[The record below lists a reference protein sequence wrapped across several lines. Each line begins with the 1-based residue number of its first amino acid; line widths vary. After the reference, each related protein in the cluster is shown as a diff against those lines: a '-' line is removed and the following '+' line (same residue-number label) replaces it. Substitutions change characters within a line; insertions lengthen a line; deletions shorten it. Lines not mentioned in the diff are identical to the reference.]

1 MLHVAHAAGAARVI
15 LSGIVQDVR
24 SWGRRGAER
33 LAGGDDRKVALV
45 SAIVG
50 SLIIWCA
57 LPRASPGDV
66 TEVGVLL
73 VARHFWPI
81 AGTAAV
87 LAVASARWHYG
98 LQSAALAALFVTY
111 ELEEQGSRTKNIVT
125 IAMWAA
131 STLLVWKLPIKNDL
145 FRKSLIIAVT
155 LSLPLLA
162 RRVSFEQGVVV
173 IQFLFACAVIARQK
187 SRSLVHCQRATS
199 ALLTMMP
206 PTDLIGST
214 RSGASILLGAGL
226 VAGGLLGFRLF
237 DRVAS
242 CGSSPFFLCAQ
253 SLSLSIG
260 DEVWLRP
267 RPASLAWAA
276 LRDVAWLASF
286 ALQYS
291 IFVGLLNLFGIPM
304 RFITGNMLRV
314 RNLFDYWK
322 TANRWQYEL
331 LRSVYLDDFF
341 AISRGWAAAVGI
353 VLVFV
358 VSGLLHLPGRL
369 PSTGSLASI
378 VVGSEERWVVF
389 GVLCALSYQWRVYS
403 VRRRLEAS
411 LRGPSAS
418 PSRRV
423 DGIFAKLLAAPLL
436 FSVLSVSGLLIAGD
450 EVFGAA
456 QPYWV
461 VSNDG
466 PEGIRTKGF
475 YESIDYGGPTRRAE
489 KVIGATTRVSP
500 AIAGLGD
507 GLFAAWRDASTP
519 GVRWAKRDGGAWTE
533 SQPIEGAATN
543 VSPALAAFGPRLFAA
558 WTDVGPEGSI
568 RWASLEGEA
577 WSRAG
582 RIDGARSSAAPS
594 LASSGGRLYGAWSGV
609 DASPGI
615 WWASFNGRGWTTPKR
630 ICGAACGG
638 APALTSVDDRLY
650 AVWRGSGPQ
659 ERTLW
664 WTTLDRQAWAAPQ
677 QVPGVGTSSGPAVAA
692 LGHHLEVAWRGVG
705 LDPDLQWATFD
716 GRWARPARTGLSTCD
731 RPAAATYRGYL
742 ALAWRGK
749 EATRCD
755 DPSSFGGSWDLESVY
770 LVDVP
775 RSSSDPEDTLGR
787 IVWRTLRTTDPS
799 AAAAFYSDVVGWRA
813 TAGEGGY
820 STLTGSRG
828 AFGGIARIS
837 DDDHLKGVHPYWS
850 PTIAVTDVDAT
861 VREVIWAGGRVYAG
875 PKDAPHNVR
884 FAVVADPSGAVLDI
898 SNLVGAT
905 SLHDSSEPGDFQGTL
920 LTTSDGDTA
929 LRFYGTVFG
938 WRKTSERDESGNP
951 DASLEPVR
959 PPGKYVTFARG
970 TAQIG
975 TMRVVPAQRVSWWLL
990 YVAVA
995 DLDAAVRRAVVSGGK
1010 VMVGPLRLADG
1021 RRIAELVDPQ
1031 GAPFGMSEAVTVPE
1045 SQP

>member
-1 MLHVAHAAGAARVI
+1 MLHVPHAAGAARVV

-33 LAGGDDRKVALV
+33 LAAHDDRQVAL
-45 SAIVG
+45 ACTIVG

-66 TEVGVLL
+66 TEVGVSL
-73 VARHFWPI
+73 VVRHFWPI

-87 LAVASARWHYG
+87 LAVVSARWHYG

-131 STLLVWKLPIKNDL
+131 STLLVWKLPLKNDL

-155 LSLPLLA
+155 VSLPLIA

-173 IQFLFACAVIARQK
+173 IQFLFASAVIARQK
-187 SRSLVHCQRATS
+187 SRSFVHCQRATS

-206 PTDLIGST
+206 PTDLIGSN
-214 RSGASILLGAGL
+214 RSGGSILVGAGF

-237 DRVAS
+237 DRAAS
-242 CGSSPFFLCAQ
+242 CGSSPFFFCAQ
-253 SLSLSIG
+253 SFSQSIA
-260 DEVWLRP
+260 DQVWLHP
-267 RPASLAWAA
+267 RPASLGWAA
-276 LRDVAWLASF
+276 VRDVAWLASF

-291 IFVGLLNLFGIPM
+291 VFVGLLNLLGIPM

-341 AISRGWAAAVGI
+341 AISRGWVAAVGI

-411 LRGPSAS
+411 LRGPQPS
-418 PSRRV
+418 PWTKTR
-423 DGIFAKLLAAPLL
+423 GIFAKLLALPLL
-436 FSVLSVSGLLIAGD
+436 LSVLSVSGLLIAGD
-450 EVFGAA
+450 EVFGSA

-461 VSNDG
+461 VSKDG
-466 PEGIRTKGF
+466 PEGIRAKGF

-489 KVIGATTRVSP
+489 RLMGATTRVSP
-500 AIAGLGD
+500 TLAGFGD
-507 GLFAAWRDASTP
+507 GLYAAWRDASTP
-519 GVRWAKRDGGAWTE
+519 SVRWAKRDGGAWTE
-533 SQPIEGAATN
+533 PQPIEGAATN
-543 VSPALAAFGPRLFAA
+543 VSPVLAAFGKRLFAA
-558 WTDVGPEGSI
+558 WTDVGSEASI
-568 RWASLEGEA
+568 RLASLEGEA
-577 WSRAG
+577 WSPAG
-582 RIDGARSSAAPS
+582 RIDGARASSAPS
-594 LASSGGRLYGAWSGV
+594 LASSGGRLYCAWSGV
-609 DASPGI
+609 EANPGI

-630 ICGAACGG
+630 IQQESCGG

-650 AVWRGSGPQ
+650 AVWQGSGRQ
-659 ERTLW
+659 GRTLW
-664 WTTLDRQAWAAPQ
+664 WTTLERQGWAPPR
-677 QVPGVGTSSGPAVAA
+677 QVPGVETSSGPAVAA
-692 LGHHLEVAWRGVG
+692 LGHHLEVAWRGIGV
-705 LDPDLQWATFD
+705 DPDIQWATFD
-716 GRWARPARTGLSTCD
+716 GTWARPARTGLSSCD

-755 DPSSFGGSWDLESVY
+755 DPSSYGGSWDLASVY
-770 LVDVP
+770 FVDVP

-799 AAAAFYSDVVGWRA
+799 RAAAFYSDVVGWRV
-813 TAGEGGY
+813 TTGEGGY
-820 STLTGSRG
+820 LTLTGSRG

-837 DDDHLKGVHPYWS
+837 DEDLVKGVHPYWS
-850 PTIAVTDVDAT
+850 PNVAVTDVDAT
-861 VREVIWAGGRVYAG
+861 VREVIWAGGRVYVG

-884 FAVVADPSGAVLDI
+884 FAIVADPSGAVLDI
-898 SNLVGAT
+898 SKLVGAT

-938 WRKTSERDESGNP
+938 WLKSSERDESGNP
-951 DASLEPVR
+951 NAPLESVR

-970 TAQIG
+970 RTSIG
-975 TMRVVPAQRVSWWLL
+975 TMRVVPAQRVSWWLF
-990 YVAVA
+990 YVRVA
-995 DLDAAVRRAVVSGGK
+995 NLDAAVQRAVALGGK
-1010 VMVGPLRLADG
+1010 VTVEPLRLEDG
-1021 RRIAELVDPQ
+1021 GRIAELVDPE
-1031 GAPFGMSEAVTVPE
+1031 GAPFGLSEAATIPD
-1045 SQP
+1045 SHP